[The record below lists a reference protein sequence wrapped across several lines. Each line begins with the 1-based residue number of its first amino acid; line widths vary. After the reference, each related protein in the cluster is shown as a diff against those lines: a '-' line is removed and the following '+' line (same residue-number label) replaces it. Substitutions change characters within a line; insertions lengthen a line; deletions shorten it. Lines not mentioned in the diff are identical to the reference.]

1 MNILLVSPKTPD
13 TFWSFAHALP
23 FVAKR
28 SANPPLGLLTVAAML
43 PARWNLRLVD
53 LDVERLRDDEIRW
66 ADFVF
71 LGGMIVHRASAHEVA
86 RRCQQLQR
94 TVIAGGAL
102 FTTGHEE
109 FPEVEHFVLG
119 ECEEVI
125 DALVEDLE
133 TGHLLPFYHADHFPS
148 LDRTPVPR
156 WDLIDLHRYATM
168 PIQFSRGCPHDCEF
182 CDVIVMNGRIPRTKS
197 IPQVL
202 AELDALCSQG
212 WRGTV
217 FFVDDNFIGKRAR
230 ARELLRA
237 LIAWRKEHHVA
248 SKFLTEATVDL
259 AEDPELLSLMV
270 DAGFEQ
276 VFLGIETPELES
288 LRECHKLQNTR
299 RDLIE
304 SIDAIQEAGLE
315 VMGGFIVGFDHDR
328 PDIFE
333 RQFAFIQRAGVVTAM
348 VGVLTAL
355 PRTRLYHRLRE
366 EGRLLAESTGNNT
379 EALCNFVPR
388 MGRDTVEQGYRE
400 LMRRLYEPT
409 AFYRRVRAFL
419 QRRPARRTR
428 QRISG
433 SDLHALVRSVWVL
446 GLRERGRRAYWR
458 FVGDVLL
465 HHRDQFGVAMTAAIH
480 GHHFRKVAARL

>member
-13 TFWSFAHALP
+13 TFWSFSHALP

-43 PARWNLRLVD
+43 PAPWHLRLVD

-66 ADFVF
+66 ADYVF
-71 LGGMIVHRASAHEVA
+71 LGGMIVHRDSAHEVA
-86 RRCQQLQR
+86 RRCRQLER

-102 FTTGHEE
+102 FTTGHDAFAEI
-109 FPEVEHFVLG
+109 EHFVLG
-119 ECEEVI
+119 ECEETI
-125 DALVEDLE
+125 EALVADLE
-133 TGHLLPFYHADHFPS
+133 AGRPQPFYRAAHFPS

-156 WDLIDLHRYATM
+156 WDLIDLRRYATM

-182 CDVIVMNGRIPRTKS
+182 CDVIVMNGRAPRTKS
-197 IPQVL
+197 IPHVL
-202 AELDALCSQG
+202 AELDALHAHG
-212 WRGTV
+212 WRGTI

-237 LIAWRKEHHVA
+237 LIEWRREHQAA

-259 AEDPELLSLMV
+259 AEDPELLALMV
-270 DAGFEQ
+270 KAGFEQ

-288 LRECHKLQNTR
+288 LRECHKLHNTR
-299 RDLIE
+299 RGLIE
-304 SIDAIQEAGLE
+304 SIDTIQEAGLE
-315 VMGGFIVGFDHDR
+315 VMGGFIVGFDHDGA
-328 PDIFE
+328 DIFE

-355 PRTRLYHRLRE
+355 PRTRLYHRLHE

-388 MGRDTVEQGYRE
+388 MGRDAVEQGYRE

-409 AFYRRVRAFL
+409 AFYRRVDAFL

-428 QRISG
+428 RNLSR
-433 SDLHALVRSVWVL
+433 SDLHALVRTVWVL

-465 HHRDQFGVAMTAAIH
+465 HHRDQFGVAITAAIH